1 DETRNTPRHT
11 SRIGR
16 IGRRCDDMKLIQ
28 LEKLPNLL
36 KGKKVVLAN
45 GCFDIL
51 HVGHLRYLQAAR
63 ALGDVLV
70 VAINSDKS
78 MRSITDPGR
87 PILAQDERVALV
99 SALRCVAYVVLLD
112 EPDVSR
118 VLDVVRAASHVKG
131 GDYAEQTVPER
142 EQVLSYGGEVRI
154 TGYSKDHSTRGIIER
169 ILSRRWR
176 G

>member
-1 DETRNTPRHT
+1 
-11 SRIGR
+11 
-16 IGRRCDDMKLIQ
+16 MKLRR
-28 LEKLPNLL
+28 LEELPDLL

-78 MRSITDPGR
+78 MRSTKDPGG

-99 SALRCVAYVVLLD
+99 SALRCVDYVVLFD

-118 VLDVVRAASHVKG
+118 VLDVLRPAIHAKG
-131 GDYAEQTVPER
+131 TDYTEQTVPER
-142 EQVLSYGGEVRI
+142 DQVLSYGGEVRI
-154 TGYSKDHSTRGIIER
+154 TGDSKDHSTRGIIER